1 MNAWDM
7 ASAAYAEQVS
17 GEVRAVV
24 GTELRPGNIWNNI
37 ELPRLIENPNVTKI
51 KIVDPKTR
59 IETVIFER

>member
-51 KIVDPKTR
+51 KIVDPQTR

>member
-1 MNAWDM
+1 MVN
-7 ASAAYAEQVS
+7 S
-17 GEVRAVV
+17 GYVAGDAMI